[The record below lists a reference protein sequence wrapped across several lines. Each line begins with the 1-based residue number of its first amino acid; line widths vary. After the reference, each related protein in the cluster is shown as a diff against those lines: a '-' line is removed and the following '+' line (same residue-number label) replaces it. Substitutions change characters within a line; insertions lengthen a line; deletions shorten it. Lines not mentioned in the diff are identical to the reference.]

1 MFQIIAE
8 ALSLAAHASMPRGT
22 PARHEA
28 PPARPTPTRATPV
41 WPRQG

>member
-8 ALSLAAHASMPRGT
+8 ALSLAAHASVPRST
-22 PARHEA
+22 PTRREA
-28 PPARPTPTRATPV
+28 PPVRPGLA